1 MGPKATKYL
10 PHLFKIQNWQSF
22 LTRTYPVTSEQS
34 SDLTWHRISLYLW
47 LLDETQKILAYEQGI
62 PDANCKSYF
71 SADHRLHPCKSW
83 VVNVTFR

>member
-34 SDLTWHRISLYLW
+34 SDLT
-47 LLDETQKILAYEQGI
+47 
-62 PDANCKSYF
+62 
-71 SADHRLHPCKSW
+71 
-83 VVNVTFR
+83 